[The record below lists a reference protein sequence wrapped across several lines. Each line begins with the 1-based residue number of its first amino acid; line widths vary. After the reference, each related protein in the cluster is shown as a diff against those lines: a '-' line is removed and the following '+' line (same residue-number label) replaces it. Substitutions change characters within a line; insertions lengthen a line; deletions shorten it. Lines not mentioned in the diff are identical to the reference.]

1 MPVRKPTK
9 RPLRKKAD
17 PLVGKPLTN
26 SDKCEIQEIEAL
38 YGAEFEPE
46 TLEDFKTLRQLA
58 ESRWRMRRADEMEV
72 ELFSSN
78 MPEDERDP
86 DLALAKAFMKDANG
100 ERVLSKILTYRERAE
115 TSYYRALKLLQA
127 RKRRLKTRSPQAA
140 AEPAE
145 APAQAPQPPQLLLIR
160 GKNQGGASTGA
171 RRPLR
176 LLHGSKRPPHDS

>member
-17 PLVGKPLTN
+17 PLLGKPLTN

-46 TLEDFKTLRQLA
+46 TLEDFKILRQLA
-58 ESRWRMRRADEMEV
+58 ESRWKMRRSDEMEV

-86 DLALAKAFMKDANG
+86 DMALAKAFMKDANG
-100 ERVLSKILTYRERAE
+100 DRILSKILTYRERAE
-115 TSYYRALKLLQA
+115 TTYYRALKLLQA
-127 RKRRLKTRSPQAA
+127 RKRRSKTRNPQPA
-140 AEPAE
+140 AEPAK
-145 APAQAPQPPQLLLIR
+145 APQPPQLVLIR
-160 GKNQGGASTGA
+160 GKKQGGQSTGS
-171 RRPLR
+171 RRPLT
-176 LLHGSKRPPHDS
+176 LVHGSKRPRMPHDS